1 MKNIYTVFLF
11 LVVVWSSLHSQWI
24 ITTGTND
31 DSNNGTGHQTIS
43 IGAVNS
49 SMFVA
54 LVNRPTSIVFN
65 RYDDVNITSD
75 SSTCNYLVGYKNAT
89 INTGRLGTYPYG
101 GLGTAGLYSKWA
113 SGFDEV
119 TLFRAN
125 KIVVTPDSLIYV
137 ANNDADHNILVFK
150 ITGDTVESSTY
161 RMKTG
166 TKDIQGLAVDTNGYV
181 YVSEVKGAAPVV
193 KVFKGIKMAGTK
205 WESTYDDAP
214 IATITLPAGVYR
226 GLTVSGDGSQLFVS
240 SMTNKSVVKYSG
252 NPVTGYQMNASFA
265 FRLTEADTIPGSK
278 SDTNQADYGKPLG
291 MGYLNGNN
299 LLFVAAARWWGNT
312 IVAHPTSVS
321 ASGYAYSK
329 VFILNPLTGARIDS
343 IDVAKYYYD
352 SSGSYTTQVLGPDKF
367 ISGYASVYDVAFD
380 EKKDLYI
387 QSMYSWTVEKWHF
400 NGTLPKVNLTTV
412 RRTNDI
418 APNKFTLDQ
427 NYPNP
432 FNPSTTI
439 NFAIASRTNVTL
451 KVYDLMG
458 KEVATLVN
466 GELTAGSYKAT
477 FDAQKL
483 SSGMYFYTLTA
494 GSFNV
499 TKKMLL
505 LK

>member
-1 MKNIYTVFLF
+1 MKNIYTVIIFL
-11 LVVVWSSLHSQWI
+11 LVGWGSLNAQWV

-31 DSNNGTGHQTIS
+31 GSDNGTGHQTIS
-43 IGAVNS
+43 VGAVNA

-54 LVNRPTSIVFN
+54 LVNRPTGLVFN
-65 RYDDVNITSD
+65 RYDDVNIIKD

-101 GLGTAGLYSKWA
+101 SGATAGLYSKWA

-119 TLFRAN
+119 YLFRAN
-125 KIVVTPDSLIYV
+125 KIVVTPDSLVYV
-137 ANNDADHNILVFK
+137 ANNDIDHNILVFK
-150 ITGDTVESSTY
+150 ITGDTVESTTY

-166 TKDIQGLAVDTNGYV
+166 SNDIQGLAVDANGYV
-181 YVSEVKGAAPVV
+181 YVAEIKGAAPTV

-205 WESTYDDAP
+205 WESSYDDAP
-214 IATITLPAGVYR
+214 ITTITLPAGVYR
-226 GLTVSGDGSQLFVS
+226 GLTVSGDGSQMFVS
-240 SMTNKSVVKYSG
+240 SMTNKNVVKYSG
-252 NPVTGYQMNASFA
+252 NPLTGYQLNVSFK
-265 FRLTEADTIPGSK
+265 FSLTEADTIPGSK

-299 LLFVAAARWWGNT
+299 LLFVASARWWGNT

-343 IDVAKYYYD
+343 IDVAKYYFD
-352 SSGSYTTQVLGPDKF
+352 SSGSYTTQVLGPDQF

-380 EKKDLYI
+380 GNKDLYI

-400 NGTLPKVNLTTV
+400 KGTLPTININSV
-412 RRTNDI
+412 RRISDI
-418 APNKFTLDQ
+418 TPKNFTLDQ

-432 FNPSTTI
+432 FNPGTTI
-439 NFAIASRTNVTL
+439 SFSISVRANVTL
-451 KVYDLMG
+451 KVFDMMG

-466 GELTAGSYKAT
+466 GNTEAGSYKAL
-477 FDAQKL
+477 FDASQL

-494 GSFNV
+494 GSFTS